1 MKELPIH
8 IELDSESRQTLY
20 EQIYEYIR
28 EEIRAGR
35 LMQDEKLPSARFLA
49 DYLQVSRT
57 TVDMAYG
64 QLVSEGYLE
73 ARSRKGYF
81 VSAIEDL
88 YAMDQVMRR
97 TDVGKSGAGGGQMQP
112 GKTSRVGCRGQG
124 GLRSQQKHGFAVIFR
139 LTPST
144 CGIFHMLHG
153 KRLPRIFL

>member
-35 LMQDEKLPSARFLA
+35 LMKDEKLPSARFLA

-81 VSAIEDL
+81 VSAMEDL

-97 TDVGKSGAGGGQMQP
+97 TDDGKIITVCP
-112 GKTSRVGCRGQG
+112 
-124 GLRSQQKHGFAVIFR
+124 
-139 LTPST
+139 
-144 CGIFHMLHG
+144 
-153 KRLPRIFL
+153 